1 MAGRCKERPELA
13 IRPLPL
19 EVRLAAITCRSGE
32 TFSRKLFEPLVYE
45 MPTGE
50 PAQFPVDMV

>member
-19 EVRLAAITCRSGE
+19 EVRLFAIPCRSGE
-32 TFSRKLFEPLVYE
+32 TFLRKLFEPLGYE

-50 PAQFPVDMV
+50 LAQFPVDMV